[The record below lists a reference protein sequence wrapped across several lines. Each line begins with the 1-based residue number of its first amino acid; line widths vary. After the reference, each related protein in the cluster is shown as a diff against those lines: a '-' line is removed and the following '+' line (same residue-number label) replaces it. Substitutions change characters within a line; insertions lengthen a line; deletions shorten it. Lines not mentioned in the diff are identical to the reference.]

1 MPLDRGD
8 RAPAFR
14 LRGIDNE
21 TWILGEPDRRRC
33 VLLTFLRRD
42 VSACRTLLQ
51 FIERLH
57 RRARINEA
65 EILGFSLDNQRDT
78 MELAAD
84 YSFTFPILIEEQAR
98 STFAA
103 YRVAEVPTLYLLGP
117 DLTVLDHLVGWSKE
131 GFERIAAAYLE
142 RSGALQTHVWEP
154 NDLPAD
160 ATPPAVVERSSSRT
174 GTNGA

>member
-1 MPLDRGD
+1 MPLDRGE

-21 TWILGEPDRRRC
+21 TWILGDPDRRRC
-33 VLLTFLRRD
+33 VLLAFLRRD

-51 FIERLH
+51 YVERLH

-65 EILGFSLDNQRDT
+65 EILGFSLDNHRDT
-78 MELAAD
+78 LELAAD
-84 YSFTFPILIEEQAR
+84 YSFTFPILIEESAR

-117 DLTVLDHLVGWSKE
+117 DLEVLDHLVGWSKE
-131 GFERIAAAYLE
+131 GFERIARAYLD

-154 NDLPAD
+154 TDLPPEAAQ
-160 ATPPAVVERSSSRT
+160 ATAVGRVSGRT